1 MDIYKLSS
9 KTLLPKELVRNLES
23 VHWVDRF
30 SDAGEFTLQTP
41 DIRTTINQIPPGTF
55 LGNSLDNSMMIVDK
69 FSIRTDENNVP
80 KLTIKGRTAETFLEN
95 RILVDDIQNGI
106 EDDTLTFYNK
116 YPGELIVSLISQGRI
131 DAKDWGFDYTVAFPF
146 RYLKDIQHGPV
157 IDSYNAPRGS
167 VYAAAHDLAMSY
179 GVAFHIRRPD
189 KLDDNPALLDSRPGR
204 IRTNKNNPMF
214 AHFRGDI
221 TNEQYDWD
229 ITQYANNVQAFSK
242 LGAKG
247 YGDTRYRGDYIHRM
261 KMVDIPETEPKDL
274 IKANEIMLYDLPV
287 PILRDVLG
295 AVKTVHEKIN
305 NLQIRYYQYRV
316 SQQRA
321 TQYYNLAQETKRYT
335 FEVSPNSNAKYK
347 KDYDLGDIV
356 TVRSSWG
363 DNVDMRV
370 DSYVRTF
377 DESGYV
383 EYPELVEYN
392 PLKELVER
400 S

>member
-9 KTLLPKELVRNLES
+9 KTLLPQELVRNLES
-23 VHWVDRF
+23 IHWVDSF
-30 SDAGEFTLQTP
+30 SDAGEFTLQTA
-41 DIRTTINQIPPGTF
+41 DIRTAMTQIPPGTF
-55 LGNSLDNSMMIVDK
+55 LGNNLDNSMMIVDK
-69 FSIRTDENNVP
+69 FSIRTDENNIP
-80 KLTIKGRTAETFLEN
+80 KLTIQGRTAETFLEN
-95 RILVDDIQNGI
+95 RVLVDDIQNGI

-116 YPGELIVSLISQGRI
+116 YPGELLVSLVSQGRI

-146 RYLKDIQHGPV
+146 RYMDDIKHGPV
-157 IDSYNAPRGS
+157 IDAYNVPRGS

-179 GVAFHIRRPD
+179 GVAFHLRRPD
-189 KLDDNPALLDSRPGR
+189 KLDDSPALLDSRPGR
-204 IRTNKNNPMF
+204 IRTSKTSPMF

-229 ITQYANNVQAFSK
+229 VTQYANNVQAFSK
-242 LGAKG
+242 LAERG
-247 YGDTRYRGDYIHRM
+247 YGTTTYKGDYIHRV

-274 IKANEIMLYDLPV
+274 IKANEIALYDLPI
-287 PILRDVLG
+287 PILRDVLS
-295 AVKTVHEKIN
+295 AVKTVHEKVN
-305 NLQIRYYQYRV
+305 NIQVRNYQKKI

-321 TQYYNLAQETKRYT
+321 TQYYSLAQETKRYS
-335 FEVSPNSNAKYK
+335 FEVSPNANSKYK
-347 KDYDLGDIV
+347 KDYDLGDVV

-370 DSYVRTF
+370 DSYVRSF
-377 DESGYV
+377 DESGYI

-392 PLKELVER
+392 PLKDLVER